1 MNKKMRVL
9 LLLSFLFILVL
20 GAAYTYSKYYTEVS
34 GVASADVAEWDII
47 VNNCKI
53 DRPNESDATCFEQ
66 IDNGD
71 GTFTLKKNFNISDM
85 TYSNSDLENVAE
97 NKLSPGSSGTFK
109 VVIEPGE
116 TQVSIKYTMDVSLL
130 YDNSS
135 IALYRSDPNSNNKI
149 PMEEDGFVDYMY
161 YTDSGFTYKDSNGIV
176 KSAERLEFIIYV
188 EWVNDENNNEADT
201 IIGTSGTAP
210 VLEIPVNIL
219 FEQYL
224 G

>member
-1 MNKKMRVL
+1 ML
-9 LLLSFLFILVL
+9 
-20 GAAYTYSKYYTEVS
+20 
-34 GVASADVAEWDII
+34 
-47 VNNCKI
+47 
-53 DRPNESDATCFEQ
+53 
-66 IDNGD
+66 
-71 GTFTLKKNFNISDM
+71 
-85 TYSNSDLENVAE
+85 
-97 NKLSPGSSGTFK
+97 
-109 VVIEPGE
+109 IEPGE
-116 TQVSIKYTMDVSLL
+116 TQVSIKYTLDVSLL

-161 YTDSGFTYKDSNGIV
+161 YTDGGFTYKDSNGVV